1 MSKKIQ
7 GLLINPYTNS
17 VTKIEVNKDNGI
29 QEYYDLIGCRTFEAV
44 DFADETLYCDEEFLL
59 NYDEDTRG
67 FIWKGAYG
75 PILGK
80 AVIVGLD
87 EETGDDTDTK
97 ISLMDDIILSIKF
110 IDNKEFVANYLQD
123 DVVRF
128 TFIRN

>member
-7 GLLINPYTNS
+7 GLLINPYANS
-17 VTKIEVNKDNGI
+17 VTKIEINKDNGI
-29 QEYYDLIGCRTFEAV
+29 QEYYDLIGCRTFECV

-59 NYDEDTRG
+59 NMNHETRG
-67 FIWKGAYG
+67 FVWKGAYS

-110 IDNKEFVANYLQD
+110 MGMTEFAMKYA
-123 DVVRF
+123 
-128 TFIRN
+128 

>member
-7 GLLINPYTNS
+7 GLLINPYANS
-17 VTKIEVNKDNGI
+17 VTKIEINKDKGI
-29 QEYYDLIGCRTFEAV
+29 QEYYDLIGCRTFECV

-59 NYDEDTRG
+59 NMNHETRG
-67 FIWKGAYG
+67 FIWKGG
-75 PILGK
+75 HTPILGK

-110 IDNKEFVANYLQD
+110 MGMTEFALKYA
-123 DVVRF
+123 
-128 TFIRN
+128 